1 MNDDY
6 SWLEEPTPEADQSSA
21 EDAPRQNRSWRRLLR
36 LPRLR
41 IRRRTSAQPAASQP
55 SAADL
60 LSGQAERPLTD
71 LDERLQSLRAR
82 SSGKPAA
89 DSRQELFDV
98 DDLLTTPSLQE
109 KPGGVITAVALSR
122 GQQQQVDLLTE
133 IVSGQQDAPQ
143 TRSLLG
149 RGGSAAL
156 LSLRALP
163 RLLVA
168 ALLLLF
174 VALPFVSSDYAPAV
188 LPPADFPADDPAGAD
203 FFRALDGIAPGNAV
217 LVAVEYG
224 LGAAAELDPLTDLAL
239 RHIFARG
246 GRVILATSNPI
257 AFVHAQ
263 TLVNDI
269 RASVRAAGLRLE
281 ARRDFALLRYLPG
294 GALGLRELS
303 ENFRDILRLS
313 YGDAA
318 PPVRSLD
325 DLALILLIA
334 ESADDVRNW
343 AEQVLPE
350 TSGVRLYAATSLAAE
365 PLARAWVDSVD
376 SIGGLVA
383 GMPAAFT
390 YGKKLESSYGV
401 APQPT
406 ATPTTAPTTAPAL
419 PTLSP
424 TTAPTDAPTMLPTA
438 LPTALPTLPP
448 TVPPAPTD
456 APTIPPPPTNAPTIP
471 PPPTDAP
478 AIPPAPTLALT
489 LPPTVPP
496 PLTDAPALPPTLPP
510 VPAAAAAAAAAPTA
524 TATPAL
530 VRAVEVVSLQSPV
543 NIRTGP
549 GTTFETMG
557 LAYRDD
563 IYEALEANSDSSWYK
578 IRMANG
584 WEGWIAAIL
593 VEEKMVAESAL
604 SGNESASAARAR
616 TLLSAQRPR
625 RYSKTEPRFAQVS
638 LPGDSVQPGFVQLRE
653 RQIEPSRLQAL
664 TMGTIAAVLAIVV
677 GNLVA
682 LFGAFG
688 RRK

>member
-6 SWLEEPTPEADQSSA
+6 SWLDEPTPEADQSSA
-21 EDAPRQNRSWRRLLR
+21 GEAPRQSRSWRRLLR

-41 IRRRTSAQPAASQP
+41 LRRRASAQPAASQP

-143 TRSLLG
+143 TRSLRG

-424 TTAPTDAPTMLPTA
+424 TTAPTDVPIMLPTD

-456 APTIPPPPTNAPTIP
+456 APTIPPAPTV
-471 PPPTDAP
+471 
-478 AIPPAPTLALT
+478 ALT

-496 PLTDAPALPPTLPP
+496 PLTDAPPLPPTLPP

-593 VEEKMVAESAL
+593 VEEKMVAESVL